1 MYLENN
7 VILSFLKTEPET
19 YLYVLQDKPE
29 SEGNKIGKGK
39 DTNKNVVSKKKKNVV
54 SSKNLVV
61 GRSKGTQGDSV
72 SQNSPEWACLEA
84 RVPAFAQ

>member
-1 MYLENN
+1 MYLEDN

-19 YLYVLQDKPE
+19 YLYVLQDKLE
-29 SEGNKIGKGK
+29 SEGNKIGKRK
-39 DTNKNVVSKKKKNVV
+39 DTNKNVV